1 MALLRRVGVGDFQIG
16 PEERDAILE
25 VLDSNR
31 ITEGRRVLE
40 FESRFSRYIGKRF
53 SVLVNSGTSALVTG
67 LNALRY
73 CRDVGGASKVITTP
87 LTYIAT
93 INGIKHAGLEPV
105 FVDVEISDFNITPE
119 KIREH
124 IEAVDD
130 VADYS
135 VILPVHLMGFPV
147 DMLSVNRIADEQG
160 LITFEDAAQAHGSLL
175 DGRKCGSFGLV
186 SIFSF
191 YIAHNI
197 QVGEMGAVVTDDDE
211 IMKFA
216 RRFKANGRMCDCAVC
231 TRSQGTCPNIG
242 RLEEGRDPRFYH
254 IHTGYNF
261 KTSDIFAAIG
271 VVQLKKADEIMRK
284 RYENVKKLNEGLEGF
299 SDLIQ
304 LPRLSEDISYLAY
317 PILIKKPEIMSRM
330 KLTRTLEE
338 NGIETRPL
346 FSCIPTQQPAYSVM
360 MQNYEGK
367 LPNAEYVG
375 ENGFYIGCHQYLDEG
390 DLNYIIDIFTKVLK
404 Q

>member
-1 MALLRRVGVGDFQIG
+1 MGVGDFKIG

-31 ITEGRRVLE
+31 ITEGRKVVE
-40 FESRFSRYIGKRF
+40 FERGFSKYVGKRF

-73 CRDVGGASKVITTP
+73 CRDVEGASKVITTP

-93 INGIKHAGLEPV
+93 INAIRHAGLEPV
-105 FVDVEISDFNITPE
+105 FVDVELPDFNITPE
-119 KIREH
+119 GIREH
-124 IEAVDD
+124 LEGVDD

-147 DMLSVNRIADEQG
+147 DMPAVNGIAEDHG
-160 LITFEDAAQAHGSLL
+160 LITFEDAAQAHGSLV
-175 DGRKCGSFGLV
+175 DGRRCGSFGLV
-186 SIFSF
+186 SVFSF

-211 IMKFA
+211 IMKFS

-242 RLEEGRDPRFYH
+242 MLEEGVDPRFYH

-261 KTSDIFAAIG
+261 KTSDTFAAIG
-271 VVQLKKADEIMRK
+271 VVQLEKADEIMRK
-284 RYENVKKLNEGLEGF
+284 RYENVERLNEELEEF
-299 SDLIQ
+299 SELIQ
-304 LPRLSEDISYLAY
+304 LPRLSRDVSYLAY
-317 PILIKKPEIMSRM
+317 PILIKRPEIMSRM
-330 KLTRTLEE
+330 KLTRALEE
-338 NGIETRPL
+338 NGVETRPL
-346 FSCIPTQQPAYSVM
+346 FSCIPTQQPVYGAMKQEY
-360 MQNYEGK
+360 NGK
-367 LPNAEYVG
+367 LANAEYVG
-375 ENGFYIGCHQYLDEG
+375 ENGFYIGCHQYLGEEDI
-390 DLNYIIDIFTKVLK
+390 NYMIDTFTKVLK
-404 Q
+404 N